1 MIEDAIRQAQE
12 FAKKAQQATY
22 TGRCTVSEYR
32 KVKDPKTKI
41 TSEKSVAVL
50 EDQPCRLSYSSVS
63 AVDQS
68 DTAAKTAQVIKLFLP
83 DQVEIKA
90 GAQITVTQNGITRAY
105 EAAGVSAIYPTHQE
119 IVLKLSERY
128 A

>member
-1 MIEDAIRQAQE
+1 MIADAIRQAQE
-12 FAKKAQQATY
+12 LAKKAQQATY

-68 DTAAKTAQVIKLFLP
+68 DTAAKTAQVKVDTQTVSKMLSIIRSSRQNKNEMCAGCLYQMP
-83 DQVEIKA
+83 RQVFQMHTEK
-90 GAQITVTQNGITRAY
+90 
-105 EAAGVSAIYPTHQE
+105 E
-119 IVLKLSERY
+119 
-128 A
+128 

>member
-12 FAKKAQQATY
+12 LAKKAQQATY

-50 EDQPCRLSYSSVS
+50 EDQACRLSYSSVS

-68 DTAAKTAQVIKLFLP
+68 DTAAKTAGHQ
-83 DQVEIKA
+83 
-90 GAQITVTQNGITRAY
+90 TVFTGSGRNQSRGTDHRNT
-105 EAAGVSAIYPTHQE
+105 EWNHQS
-119 IVLKLSERY
+119 L
-128 A
+128 

>member
-1 MIEDAIRQAQE
+1 MIADAIRQAQE
-12 FAKKAQQATY
+12 LAKKAQQATY

-32 KVKDPKTKI
+32 KVKGPKTKI

-105 EAAGVSAIYPTHQE
+105 EAAGVSAVYPTHQE